1 MLNIFL
7 MGAGDKGTKL
17 LDQFLNLDWVK
28 VIGIADINPS
38 APGLLVAKENS
49 IPIFIEDSLDYL
61 EKLDVHVV
69 FDLTEDPAIASNLLN
84 MTNGKF
90 NVATGETAA
99 LFMKLIRQQNKQKKE
114 IRESLEEH
122 QILAEVALK
131 LSEAETSD
139 NIFETIVNGAM
150 NLAGVPAAS
159 LSIYNDSRDELFLV
173 YAKGFSTEFYQ
184 QSIDL
189 VRTGGLTE
197 HVLSKKEPFVVSNV
211 EENPAFNNPLLIK
224 EGVKSLISIPLVA
237 QDGPMGI
244 LFLDDFKPREFSQS
258 CLDILK
264 LLASKA
270 SLAIQKQQAFE
281 KLKALSIRDPLTG
294 LYNRRYFM
302 EILTLELDRA
312 LRLNHPLSAIIFDI
326 DHFKKINDQFGHLAG
341 DRIIQSLA
349 QLFKSSVRKYDTFAR
364 FGGDEFLIL
373 LTDADQTAAIKLC
386 ERLKISIS
394 NAKLLPDGSA
404 VTCSFGIHALSE
416 SEIQKITPDEFLHQA
431 DTALYE
437 SKQKGRNQISFSP
450 KNKLE
455 GIIIKDHEHRR
466 PGNTRII
473 PRNSSNKENPT

>member
-1 MLNIFL
+1 MLNVFL
-7 MGAGDKGTKL
+7 MGAGDKGTQL

-28 VIGIADINPS
+28 VIGISDIKSS
-38 APGLLVAKENS
+38 APGLFVAEENG
-49 IPIFIEDSLDYL
+49 IPVFIEDSLDYL
-61 EKLDVHVV
+61 EKLDIDLV

-90 NVATGETAA
+90 NIATGETAA
-99 LFMKLIRQQNKQKKE
+99 LFMNLIRQENKQKEE
-114 IRESLEEH
+114 IKESLEEH

-139 NIFETIVNGAM
+139 NIFETIVNGGM

-159 LSIYNDSRDELFLV
+159 LSIYNDSKDELFLV

-184 QSIDL
+184 HAIDL

-211 EENPAFNNPLLIK
+211 EENPSFNNSLLIK
-224 EGVKSLISIPLVA
+224 EGVKSLIGVPLAA

-264 LLASKA
+264 LLASRA
-270 SLAIQKQQAFE
+270 TLAIQKQQALE
-281 KLKALSIRDPLTG
+281 KLKTLSIRDPLTG

-302 EILTLELDRA
+302 EILTLEIDRA

-326 DHFKKINDQFGHLAG
+326 DHFKKINDKFGHLAG
-341 DRIIQSLA
+341 DRVIQSLA
-349 QLFKSSVRKYDTFAR
+349 RLFKSSVRKYDTFAR

-373 LTDADQTAAIKLC
+373 LPDADGTAAMKLC
-386 ERLKISIS
+386 ERLKSSIS
-394 NAKLLPDGSA
+394 NAKLLPDDSA
-404 VTCSFGIHALSE
+404 VTCSFGIHTLSE
-416 SEIQKITPDEFLHQA
+416 SETKKTTPDEFLHHA

-437 SKQKGRNQISFSP
+437 SKQNGRNKISFSP
-450 KNKLE
+450 NNKLK
-455 GIIIKDHEHRR
+455 GLIIKDQKNRR
-466 PGNTRII
+466 PGITRII
-473 PRNSSNKENPT
+473 PRNSSDR